1 MIANTSICTVL
12 EVKGALLE
20 RRVENE
26 VGNVL
31 NNNLK
36 NLKKNKSPTVRGL
49 QRVYITMAVIVVAS
63 ANM

>member
-1 MIANTSICTVL
+1 VL

-20 RRVENE
+20 RRVEIE
-26 VGNVL
+26 VGNVR

-63 ANM
+63 ANK